1 MNGWHDSVLFSKAD
15 IVNGC
20 QTSLLF
26 AYTVEC
32 LRGAQFALFT
42 YAANRVEGCQIGLV
56 NIASGRV
63 SGVQIGLINVA
74 PGTWNFPLVNP
85 GQ

>member
-1 MNGWHDSVLFSKAD
+1 MRGIIPH
-15 IVNGC
+15 
-20 QTSLLF
+20 SL
-26 AYTVEC
+26 A
-32 LRGAQFALFT
+32 RGAQSAPFT
-42 YAANRVEGCQIGLV
+42 YAADRVEGCQIGLV

-63 SGVQIGLINVA
+63 SDVQIGLINIA